1 MPLNS
6 VPRKGKR
13 IRDGTSNTKRIKF
26 VKGKK
31 IGFGGGGGVGEEY
44 PGVRPRQTPSRG
56 ILWFVTELCARLR

>member
-13 IRDGTSNTKRIKF
+13 IRDGTSNAKRIKF

-31 IGFGGGGGVGEEY
+31 IGFGGGGGGRRVSRSSSEGDAQ
-44 PGVRPRQTPSRG
+44 PGNFVVCDRAVR
-56 ILWFVTELCARLR
+56 